1 MATIYFSKKSQVHPE
16 FTLDNF
22 LQSNLGKSKA
32 DEMVKALNADRTQED
47 LDNEVMYHVMNTNMT
62 EEEFYS

>member
-1 MATIYFSKKSQVHPE
+1 MATIYFSKKSAIHPE
-16 FTLDNF
+16 ITLDTF

-32 DEMVKALNADRTQED
+32 DEMVKTLNTERTQED
-47 LDNEVMYHVMNTNMT
+47 LDNEVMYHVLNTNMT